1 MNTPSRVETG
11 MIDQPR
17 AAARASPP
25 PDEASQRQTW
35 KPLSLL
41 NAYRLL
47 LAGLFCAVA
56 VIGIDLPPLGERSH
70 HLFLAVSLAYF
81 GFALFSAL
89 TIRWRK
95 QFHFQLRLQIL
106 ADIVAITALMY
117 LSGGVSSGLG
127 TLLIAALAGGGMLMS
142 GRMAC
147 LYAAITA
154 LSVLGEEAYIMVK
167 HVPPGPNFTH
177 AGLLGATFFATA
189 ILAYLLARRARESEA
204 LAAQRGIDLANMQQ
218 LTEYVIQRM
227 QTGVIVVDPQQRVR
241 LINESAW
248 RLLGDAG
255 HPASQRLADLSP
267 TLAAYLVLW
276 QENPDR
282 EIHAFHTDPASP
294 ELLPRFARLG
304 NAGTLI
310 FIEDTAATAQQ
321 AQQMKLAS
329 LGRFTAS
336 IAHEIRN
343 PLAAISHAGQLLAES
358 PRLAEGDS
366 RLTDIIQQHSQR
378 MNAIVEN
385 ILQLSRRQRAHPEEF
400 ELKPWLQDFVATFC
414 TTEGVDPGY
423 ITLDIAPPDTHVRID
438 PSQLH
443 QVMWN
448 LCHNGLRYSVEQ
460 TGTPRLKLRG
470 GVSGESANP
479 FLEVI
484 DFGPGVS
491 HEALDHLFE
500 PFFTTEP
507 KGTGLGLYI
516 SRELC
521 ESNQARLN
529 YMAASGGGGCFRI
542 VFADPRRK
550 QLA

>member
-1 MNTPSRVETG
+1 

-17 AAARASPP
+17 AAARVAPSS
-25 PDEASQRQTW
+25 DETLQRQTW

-47 LAGLFCAVA
+47 LSGLFSVVA
-56 VIGIDLPPLGERSH
+56 LINLDLPPLGERDH
-70 HLFLAVSLAYF
+70 RLFLLVSLAYF
-81 GFALFSAL
+81 GVALLSMVAL
-89 TIRWRK
+89 RWR
-95 QFHFQLRLQIL
+95 QRFYAQLHLQIL
-106 ADIVAITALMY
+106 ADIVAIIALMY

-142 GRMAC
+142 GRMAF

-154 LSVLGEEAYIMVK
+154 LGVLGEEAYIMAK
-167 HVPPGPNFTH
+167 HSIPGPNFTH

-189 ILAYLLARRARESEA
+189 IVAYLLARRARESEA

-248 RLLGDAG
+248 RLLGAAG
-255 HPASQRLADLSP
+255 HPATQRLAELSP

-282 EIHAFHTDPASP
+282 EIHAFHSEPGSP
-294 ELLPRFARLG
+294 EILPRFARLG
-304 NAGTLI
+304 SAGTLI
-310 FIEDTAATAQQ
+310 FVEDTAATAQQ

-378 MNAIVEN
+378 MNGIVEN

-400 ELKPWLQDFVATFC
+400 ELRPWLHDFVTTFC
-414 TTEGVDPGY
+414 TTEGIDARY
-423 ITLDIAPPDTHVRID
+423 ITIDITPPDTHVRID

-448 LCHNGLRYSVEQ
+448 LCHNGLRYSTEQ
-460 TGTPRLKLRG
+460 RGAPRLKLRG
-470 GVSGESANP
+470 GVSGDSPNP
-479 FLEVI
+479 FLDVI
-484 DFGPGVS
+484 DNGPGVS
-491 HEALDHLFE
+491 QEAQDHLFE
-500 PFFTTEP
+500 PFFTTEA

-529 YMAASGGGGCFRI
+529 YIPGPRGGGCFRI

-550 QLA
+550 QLT

>member
-1 MNTPSRVETG
+1 

-17 AAARASPP
+17 IATNASLSAE
-25 PDEASQRQTW
+25 DKRHRQTW

-41 NAYRLL
+41 NLYRLI
-47 LAGLFCAVA
+47 LAGLFSLVAVA
-56 VIGIDLPPLGERSH
+56 RIDLSPLGDHDHR
-70 HLFLAVSLAYF
+70 LFTITSIGYLA
-81 GFALFSAL
+81 FALLIAL
-89 TIRWRK
+89 TLRWRK
-95 QFHFQLRLQIL
+95 PSFPLQLYTQIPV
-106 ADIVAITALMY
+106 DIFCIILLVYA
-117 LSGGVSSGLG
+117 SGGISSGLG

-142 GRMAC
+142 GQMAI

-154 LSVLGEEAYIMVK
+154 LAVLVEEFYIMVN
-167 HVPPGPNFTH
+167 HIGAGPSFTH
-177 AGLLGATFFATA
+177 AGILGATFFATA
-189 ILAYLLARRARESEA
+189 ILAYLLAKRAREGEA

-227 QTGVIVVDPQQRVR
+227 QTGVIVIDPQQRVR

-248 RLLGDAG
+248 HLLGTGTQPKA
-255 HPASQRLADLSP
+255 QRLADLSP
-267 TLAAYLVLW
+267 PMAAYLVLW

-282 EIHAFHTDPASP
+282 EIQSFHPAPTSP
-294 ELLPRFARLG
+294 EILPRFAKLG
-304 NAGTLI
+304 AAGTLI
-310 FIEDTAATAQQ
+310 FLEDTAATAQQ

-329 LGRFTAS
+329 LGRLTAS

-343 PLAAISHAGQLLAES
+343 PLGAISHAGQLLAES
-358 PRLAEGDS
+358 PRLAEEDT
-366 RLTDIIQQHSQR
+366 RLTDIIRQHSQR

-385 ILQLSRRQRAHPEEF
+385 ILQLSRRQRSHPEEF
-400 ELKPWLQDFVATFC
+400 MLRPWLQDFINTFC
-414 TTEGVDPGY
+414 STQGMDTRY
-423 ITLDIAPPDTHVRID
+423 ITIDITPPDTLVRID
-438 PSQLH
+438 PSQLN
-443 QVMWN
+443 QVLWN

-460 TGTPRLKLRG
+460 TGMPRLQLHG
-470 GVSGESANP
+470 GINKESANP

-491 HEALDHLFE
+491 QEALDHLFE

-529 YMAASGGGGCFRI
+529 NMPAPGGGSCFRI

-550 QLA
+550 QLT